1 MTNLATLSP
10 AALLLL
16 AQRGDLTPAM
26 KVVIADELRARR
38 EAREAARDL
47 ADRRAAL
54 AAYYAESV
62 GGSVLADYR
71 SGNVSMI
78 YAG

>member
-1 MTNLATLSP
+1 MNTLSP
-10 AALLLL
+10 AALLIL

-26 KVVIADELRARR
+26 KIAITSELRARR

-54 AAYYAESV
+54 FAYYADSV

-71 SGNVSMI
+71 AGNVTTI
-78 YAG
+78 KAG

>member
-1 MTNLATLSP
+1 MLASLSN

-16 AQRGDLTPAM
+16 AERDDLTPAM

-38 EAREAARDL
+38 EALEAARDE

-71 SGNVSMI
+71 AGNVTTI
-78 YAG
+78 FAG